1 MGWALISTGEMLREA
16 VANGTP
22 LGRAAGRR
30 IAAGE
35 LVEDDIMVGL
45 VRDRSAESD
54 AARGFVLDGF
64 PRTVPQADSLDAML
78 AERAQRIDFAVY
90 LGAPEVE
97 LVRRLSG
104 RLECPVCKRAYH
116 RTDARPRD
124 GRHCDDHPGVEL
136 RQRAD
141 DAEETVRKRLEVYR
155 VQTAPVVD
163 YYGRDGRL
171 REVSGLGAMDDVY
184 RSLKQ
189 ALGSL
194 DPDPDPD
201 PDPTSSGAPSG
212 APSGASSGAPSGV
225 SRQARTG
232 R

>member
-1 MGWALISTGEMLREA
+1 M
-16 VANGTP
+16 
-22 LGRAAGRR
+22 
-30 IAAGE
+30 AAGE

-45 VRDRSAESD
+45 VRDRSAEPD

-64 PRTVPQADSLDAML
+64 PRTVPQADALEAML
-78 AERAQRIDFAVY
+78 AERAQRIDLAAY

-104 RLECPVCKRAYH
+104 RLECPVCQRAYH

-141 DAEETVRKRLEVYR
+141 DAEETVRKRLDVYR
-155 VQTAPVVD
+155 VQTAPLVD
-163 YYGRDGRL
+163 YYRRDGRL
-171 REVSGLGAMDDVY
+171 REVSGLGEMDEVY

-189 ALGSL
+189 ALG
-194 DPDPDPD
+194 DPDPD

-212 APSGASSGAPSGV
+212 ASSGASSGV
-225 SRQARTG
+225 SSDASRRARPG

>member
-1 MGWALISTGEMLREA
+1 
-16 VANGTP
+16 
-22 LGRAAGRR
+22 
-30 IAAGE
+30 
-35 LVEDDIMVGL
+35 VGL